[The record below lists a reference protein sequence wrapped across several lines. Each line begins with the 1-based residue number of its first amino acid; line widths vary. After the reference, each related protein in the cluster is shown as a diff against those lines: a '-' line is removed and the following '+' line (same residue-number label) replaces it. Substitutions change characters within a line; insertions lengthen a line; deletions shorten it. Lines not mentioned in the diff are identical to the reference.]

1 MAGRAELWDPAIAS
15 HGGRVVGTA
24 GDSLM
29 IEYSSVVAAVEASIA
44 VQEGIVER
52 NAALPEDRRML
63 PRIGINI
70 GEVIIDGDDIFGDGV
85 NVAARLQEIATAGGI
100 AMSGKAH
107 EEVADKLEAKFA
119 DDGPRAVKNIA
130 RPIQV
135 WRWPPDAVAIGAG
148 PLPLPDKPSIAM
160 LPFDNLS
167 DDPEQAYFADGVTED
182 IITALSRIRRFFVIA
197 RNTAFTY
204 QNQGVDVQ
212 AVARELGVRYILE
225 GSVRKAGNRIRVTA
239 QLIDGANGQ
248 QLWAERYDRDLQDIF
263 DLQDEI
269 TETVVGAIEP
279 EVAQA
284 ELDRTKAKRPENLDA
299 WDLCLRA
306 RVQVYLFTQE
316 AVEEAVSLCRRAI
329 ERDSNLARAHSTL
342 ALAYQ
347 RQLLLNYA
355 KDREAVRQSVRRTA
369 QRAVSLDREDAEGHT
384 VLGLALWNAGEADEA
399 MSVLNTA
406 VALNPSHAFAQSTV
420 GLALGTSSD
429 PERAMEFHDTAIRL
443 SPRDPQLAIFLSRH
457 ANSCI
462 NMGKY
467 E

>member
-1 MAGRAELWDPAIAS
+1 M
-15 HGGRVVGTA
+15 
-24 GDSLM
+24 
-29 IEYSSVVAAVEASIA
+29 
-44 VQEGIVER
+44 
-52 NAALPEDRRML
+52 
-63 PRIGINI
+63 
-70 GEVIIDGDDIFGDGV
+70 
-85 NVAARLQEIATAGGI
+85 
-100 AMSGKAH
+100 
-107 EEVADKLEAKFA
+107 
-119 DDGPRAVKNIA
+119 
-130 RPIQV
+130 
-135 WRWPPDAVAIGAG
+135 
-148 PLPLPDKPSIAM
+148 
-160 LPFDNLS
+160 
-167 DDPEQAYFADGVTED
+167 
-182 IITALSRIRRFFVIA
+182 
-197 RNTAFTY
+197 
-204 QNQGVDVQ
+204 
-212 AVARELGVRYILE
+212 RYILE

-248 QLWAERYDRDLQDIF
+248 QLWAERYDRDFQDIF
-263 DLQDEI
+263 DLQDKI

-284 ELDRTKAKRPENLDA
+284 ELDRTKAKRSENLDA

-306 RVQVYLFTQE
+306 RAQVYLFTQE

-369 QRAVSLDREDAEGHT
+369 QRAVALDREDAEGHT

-399 MSVLNTA
+399 ISVLNTA
-406 VALNPSHAFAQSTV
+406 VALNPSYAFAQSTV
-420 GLALGTSSD
+420 GLALGTSSG

-462 NMGKY
+462 NMGKH
-467 E
+467 EKAVDLAKRAIHLSGGNLWLNFVEAATALAHLNRIEEARDMVRRMKSIHPDASVQAVRRAFPFWRPGGG

>member
-1 MAGRAELWDPAIAS
+1 M
-15 HGGRVVGTA
+15 
-24 GDSLM
+24 
-29 IEYSSVVAAVEASIA
+29 
-44 VQEGIVER
+44 
-52 NAALPEDRRML
+52 
-63 PRIGINI
+63 
-70 GEVIIDGDDIFGDGV
+70 
-85 NVAARLQEIATAGGI
+85 
-100 AMSGKAH
+100 
-107 EEVADKLEAKFA
+107 
-119 DDGPRAVKNIA
+119 
-130 RPIQV
+130 
-135 WRWPPDAVAIGAG
+135 
-148 PLPLPDKPSIAM
+148 
-160 LPFDNLS
+160 
-167 DDPEQAYFADGVTED
+167 
-182 IITALSRIRRFFVIA
+182 
-197 RNTAFTY
+197 
-204 QNQGVDVQ
+204 DVQ

-225 GSVRKAGNRIRVTA
+225 GSVHKAGNRIRVTA

-269 TETVVGAIEP
+269 TETLVGAIEP

-284 ELDRTKAKRPENLDA
+284 ELDRTKAKRSENLDA

-306 RVQVYLFTQE
+306 RAQVYLFTQE

-369 QRAVSLDREDAEGHT
+369 QRAVALDREDAEGHT

-399 MSVLNTA
+399 ISVLNTA
-406 VALNPSHAFAQSTV
+406 VALNPSYAFAQSTV

-462 NMGKY
+462 NMGKHEKAVDLAKRAIHLSGGNLWLNFVEAATALAHLNRIEEARDMVRRMKSIHPDASVQAVRRAFPFADPAADEHY
-467 E
+467 MIGLRLAGLNED

>member
-1 MAGRAELWDPAIAS
+1 
-15 HGGRVVGTA
+15 
-24 GDSLM
+24 
-29 IEYSSVVAAVEASIA
+29 
-44 VQEGIVER
+44 
-52 NAALPEDRRML
+52 ML

-135 WRWPPDAVAIGAG
+135 WRWPPDAVAIEAG
-148 PLPLPDKPSIAM
+148 PLPLPRPLPLPDKPSIAV

-182 IITALSRIRRFFVIA
+182 IITALSRIRWFFVIA

-204 QNQGVDVQ
+204 QNQAMDVQ

-284 ELDRTKAKRPENLDA
+284 ELDRTKAKRPENLGA

-306 RVQVYLFTQE
+306 RAQVYLFTQE

-355 KDREAVRQSVRRTA
+355 KVREVLRQSVRRTA
-369 QRAVSLDREDAEGHT
+369 QRAVALDWEDAEGHT
-384 VLGLALWNAGEADEA
+384 VLGLALWIAGEADEA
-399 MSVLNTA
+399 MGVLNTA
-406 VALNPSHAFAQSTV
+406 VALNPSYAFAQSTV

>member
-1 MAGRAELWDPAIAS
+1 M
-15 HGGRVVGTA
+15 VGTA
-24 GDSLM
+24 GDSLL

-44 VQEGIVER
+44 VQEGMVER

-63 PRIGINI
+63 LRTGINI

-148 PLPLPDKPSIAM
+148 PLPLPGLLPLPDKPSIAM

-182 IITALSRIRRFFVIA
+182 IITALSRIRWFFVIA
-197 RNTAFTY
+197 RNTAFTF
-204 QNQGVDVQ
+204 QNQGMDVQ

-269 TETVVGAIEP
+269 TETAVGAIEP

-355 KDREAVRQSVRRTA
+355 KDRE
-369 QRAVSLDREDAEGHT
+369 DAEGHT

-406 VALNPSHAFAQSTV
+406 VALNPSYAFAQSTV

-467 E
+467 EKAVDLAKRAIHLSGGNLWLNFV